1 MISKMMEAVEK
12 ALAYVPLCA
21 ACDERAEIIV
31 ISVGEAGKQYEA
43 VCKSCGCLHH
53 EHQRDCDTCP
63 ARGVSCWLLGDQAS
77 REERF
82 EDAPSVLNIYPRRR
96 TYRCSECGYEWVSSI
111 ATQAADIEMDT
122 DPADLLCESCFDQEM
137 RAITADWYR

>member
-1 MISKMMEAVEK
+1 MSSKLMVEVEK

-21 ACDERAEIIV
+21 SCDERAEIIV
-31 ISVGEAGKQYEA
+31 VSVGRGGKQYEA
-43 VCKSCGCLHH
+43 VCKSCGCLHP
-53 EHQRDCDTCP
+53 ERERDCDACP

-96 TYRCSECGYEWVSSI
+96 GYRCSECGYEWVETLS
-111 ATQAADIEMDT
+111 TQSADMELDM
-122 DPADLLCESCFDQEM
+122 DPADLLCDSCSAHEM
-137 RAITADWYR
+137 WAVTADWYR